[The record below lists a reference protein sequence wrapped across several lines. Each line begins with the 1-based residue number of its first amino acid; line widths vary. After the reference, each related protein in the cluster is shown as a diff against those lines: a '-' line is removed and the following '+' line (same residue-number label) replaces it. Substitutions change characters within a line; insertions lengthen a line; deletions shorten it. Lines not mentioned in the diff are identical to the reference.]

1 MNHNI
6 DTQTPVFQINDI
18 RQKNLDNEK
27 FALRVIEALLFSAHS
42 PLAIDELYTHLPD
55 TIQCDVTKLLRQL
68 QADYEGRGI
77 EIIEINKKWLIRT
90 APDLATHLV
99 RDVIQHKKLSKSAIE
114 TLGIIAYHQPVT
126 RTEIESIR
134 GVAVSKGTLD
144 ILMEMNWIRLGR
156 RRETPG
162 RPVTF
167 ITTDDFL
174 EHFGLK
180 STKDLPGLKELKE
193 AGFLDSLGRDV
204 TDDEMKSLL
213 DIQSSEA
220 EASDDNAPHNEQQD
234 EMHFNNGTTES

>member
-1 MNHNI
+1 VN
-6 DTQTPVFQINDI
+6 DSINNAHISLEIEEI
-18 RQKNLDNEK
+18 RQKNQANEK
-27 FALRVIEALLFSAHS
+27 FILRIIEALLFSAYA
-42 PLAIDELYTHLPD
+42 PLSIDEIYVHLPD
-55 TIQCDVTKLLRQL
+55 NIQCNIPQIMRQL
-68 QADYEGRGI
+68 QANYEGRGI

-90 APDLATHLV
+90 APDLAQYLV
-99 RDVIQHKKLSKSAIE
+99 RDIVQHKKLPKSAIE

-134 GVAVSKGTLD
+134 GVAISKGTLD
-144 ILMEMNWIRLGR
+144 ILMEMNWIKLGK

-204 TDDEMKSLL
+204 TDEEMKSLL
-213 DIQSSEA
+213 DIQSEQTPQ
-220 EASDDNAPHNEQQD
+220 DDDDTQNEI
-234 EMHFNNGTTES
+234 HFNDTNG

>member
-1 MNHNI
+1 M

-18 RQKNLDNEK
+18 RQKNLENEK

-42 PLAIDELYTHLPD
+42 PLAIDEIYTHLPD
-55 TIQCDVTKLLRQL
+55 TIQCDVTQLLRQL
-68 QADYEGRGI
+68 QGDYEGRGI
-77 EIIEINKKWLIRT
+77 EIIDINKKWLIRT

-144 ILMEMNWIRLGR
+144 ILMEINWIKLGR

-167 ITTDDFL
+167 ITSDEFL

-180 STKDLPGLKELKE
+180 SAKDLPGLKELKE

-213 DIQSSEA
+213 DIQS
-220 EASDDNAPHNEQQD
+220 EASDFESTDERQN
-234 EMHFNNGTTES
+234 EMHFNNGTAES

>member
-1 MNHNI
+1 VSNSVNI
-6 DTQTPVFQINDI
+6 DIQEI
-18 RQKNLDNEK
+18 REKNHENEK
-27 FALRVIEALLFSAHS
+27 FALRIIEALLFSACS
-42 PLAIDELYTHLPD
+42 PLSIDEIYAHIPNNIHCNILQLIRQ
-55 TIQCDVTKLLRQL
+55 IQ
-68 QADYEGRGI
+68 ANYEGGGI

-90 APDLATHLV
+90 APDLVQYLV
-99 RDVIQHKKLSKSAIE
+99 RDIVLHKKLSKSAIE

-134 GVAVSKGTLD
+134 GVAISKGTLD
-144 ILMEMNWIRLGR
+144 ILMEMNWIKLGK

-204 TDDEMKSLL
+204 TDEEMKSML
-213 DIQSSEA
+213 DIQSE
-220 EASDDNAPHNEQQD
+220 ETPQDDDNTQK
-234 EMHFNNGTTES
+234 EMHFSDTNG

>member
-1 MNHNI
+1 M

-18 RQKNLDNEK
+18 REKNLENEK

-42 PLAIDELYTHLPD
+42 PLAIDEIYTHLPD
-55 TIQCDVTKLLRQL
+55 TIQCDVTQLLRQL
-68 QADYEGRGI
+68 QGDYEGRGI
-77 EIIEINKKWLIRT
+77 EIIDINKKWLIRT

-144 ILMEMNWIRLGR
+144 ILMEINWIKLGR

-167 ITTDDFL
+167 ITSDEFL

-180 STKDLPGLKELKE
+180 SAKDLPGLKELKE

-213 DIQSSEA
+213 DIQS
-220 EASDDNAPHNEQQD
+220 EASDFESTDERQN
-234 EMHFNNGTTES
+234 EMHFNNGTAES